1 MRQPLNSSRR
11 QFVRATASAGVLA
24 SLGAPAFAQGT
35 PLVFKWANNIP
46 ATHPSTLRVK
56 EAADAIRA
64 ASNGRVDIQIFPN
77 NQLGG
82 DTDMLSQ
89 VRSGAIDIFPLS
101 GLILQTLV
109 PLAGINGLAFAFK
122 DYPTVWK
129 AMDGELG
136 AFIREAIGK
145 TGLHSFD
152 RILDNGFRNITT
164 STKPINTAA
173 DLQGFKI
180 RVPISPLW
188 TSMFKAF
195 GAAPTGINFSEVYSA
210 LQTKV
215 VEGQENPLAII
226 EIAKLY
232 EVQKYLSM
240 TGHMWDG
247 QWILANGKR
256 WNSTPADVQALIT
269 KHVTDAVIKQR
280 EDIRQLNL
288 SLETTLKGKGMVLNT
303 PDGKSFRDVLAKAG
317 FYAEWR
323 GKFGDEAMA
332 KLEKYSGKLG

>member
-1 MRQPLNSSRR
+1 
-11 QFVRATASAGVLA
+11 
-24 SLGAPAFAQGT
+24 
-35 PLVFKWANNIP
+35 
-46 ATHPSTLRVK
+46 
-56 EAADAIRA
+56 
-64 ASNGRVDIQIFPN
+64 
-77 NQLGG
+77 
-82 DTDMLSQ
+82 
-89 VRSGAIDIFPLS
+89 
-101 GLILQTLV
+101 
-109 PLAGINGLAFAFK
+109 
-122 DYPTVWK
+122 
-129 AMDGELG
+129 
-136 AFIREAIGK
+136 
-145 TGLHSFD
+145 
-152 RILDNGFRNITT
+152 
-164 STKPINTAA
+164 
-173 DLQGFKI
+173 
-180 RVPISPLW
+180 VPISPLW